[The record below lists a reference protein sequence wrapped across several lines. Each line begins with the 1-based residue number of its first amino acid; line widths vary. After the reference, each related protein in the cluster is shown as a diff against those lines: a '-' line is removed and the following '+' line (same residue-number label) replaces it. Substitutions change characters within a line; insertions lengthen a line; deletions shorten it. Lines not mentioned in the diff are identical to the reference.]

1 MQVGDDA
8 RASRP
13 AGCAVC
19 GGVSPAA
26 ARFCMHCGA
35 ALRERDGPG
44 GPESERKVVTV
55 LYADLSGSFDLIRDA
70 DCEEAAGVLDRAVD
84 VMRRSVRRFGG
95 FVAQNLG
102 DGIMALFGAPVAVE
116 DHAARAAYAALDM
129 LGGIERYNRESPDRA
144 ALRLRVGLNTGETM
158 VRAVEDDTDLHYSAV
173 GSVNHLAA
181 RMEQSAPP
189 GTIRLTGHTARLLG
203 PLFRLRSLGTLPIIG
218 LPEPVAA
225 FELLGADP
233 WEGSFR
239 VRSGHGLTPFVA
251 RDAELDKVTLA
262 IRAGFSGSGAAVT
275 VVGEAGVGKSRL
287 VHEVLAQAMPRD
299 GISFT
304 SGGLAFGEVAPWVPI
319 ASVLRR
325 VFTVKEAD
333 SAPTA
338 SRKLRDGLD
347 RLGIAEAGLE
357 LPLLACLD
365 LAGGEAAWLALDAA
379 TRRNRVHH
387 ALDRLLDTLA
397 LRAPLVLVVED
408 LHWVDRE
415 TLGYLDR
422 LTLTLA
428 GRRFTLLTTARPG
441 FTPPW
446 SGRSGCVVVPLE
458 PMGEGAISA
467 VVDAIMGRDPSLAA
481 LKDEL
486 ARRVAGNPFFA
497 EESVRELLDLG
508 WLTGAAGALRLA
520 RPLHAIPLPIS
531 VRATVA
537 ARIDRLP
544 LADRAVLRAAAT
556 IGEVVDPV
564 LLEQVAAVTPESL
577 DSSVRRLV
585 AADFLR
591 PNVEPGRQGLRFRHA
606 LTAEIAYEGIL
617 HRHRRNLHRRAVAAL
632 DGRVT
637 ELSTERLAALARHAF
652 AAELWSQAFA
662 AYREVAQRALAR
674 STAQDVWVA
683 CDRAE
688 AALEAMPASD
698 RPAGAAVDITFLR
711 ADACFASGAHERL
724 RAENERALA
733 LARETG
739 DAKRLAQAL
748 TRRAIGHW
756 MRAELAENIRSSQA
770 ACEIAEQLDDLDL
783 RINTKLRLCM
793 AYQARGMYE
802 RTVEPFEWVRRELPR
817 DRLDD
822 LFNLNALPSVI
833 CTTALARSLGELA
846 EFERGAAV
854 GAEGLELALAS
865 GHRFSIAY
873 ACREVGMLHLRA
885 ERFAEAC
892 EVLARGLE
900 IVEPV
905 PNHVLFPAIAS
916 AYGYGLGMSGEVD
929 RGLGLLE
936 EAERRAEAMGVRIRR
951 SQQCTW
957 IAELLLLCG
966 EHARAREMAERAVA
980 LARSCEERGNEAW
993 AWLTRARVEEHAPGR
1008 HGPRYREA
1016 LARAGTLAQEYR
1028 LLTLEAVLRRSHVPP
1043 LAAPA

>member
-35 ALRERDGPG
+35 ALRDREGQG

-70 DCEEAAGVLDRAVD
+70 DCEEAAAVLDRAVD

-129 LGGIERYNRESPDRA
+129 LGGIERFNRESSERA

-181 RMEQSAPP
+181 RMEQSAAP
-189 GTIRLTGHTARLLG
+189 GTIRVAGHTARLLG
-203 PLFRLRSLGTLPIIG
+203 PLFRLRPLGSLSIAG
-218 LPEPVAA
+218 LAEPVIA
-225 FELLGADP
+225 FELLGAEP
-233 WEGSFR
+233 WQGSFR

-251 RDAELDKVTLA
+251 RDAERDEVELA
-262 IRAGFSGSGAAVT
+262 IRAGLSGSGAAVT

-287 VHEVLAQAMPRD
+287 VHEALARALPPQGMA
-299 GISFT
+299 FT
-304 SGGLAFGEVAPWVPI
+304 SGGLAFGEVAPWLPI

-325 VFTVKEAD
+325 LFAIEEAD
-333 SAPTA
+333 AA
-338 SRKLRDGLD
+338 AAAAAQLRDGLD
-347 RLGIAEAGLE
+347 RLGLAEAGLE

-379 TRRNRVHH
+379 TRRNRVHY
-387 ALDRLLDTLA
+387 ALDRLLDALA
-397 LRAPLVLVVED
+397 LRTPLALVVED

-422 LTLTLA
+422 LTLTLG
-428 GRRFTLLTTARPG
+428 GRRFTLVMTARPG

-446 SGRSGCVVVPLE
+446 TGRSGCVVVPLE
-458 PMGEGAISA
+458 PMGEDAITA
-467 VVDAIMGRDPSLAA
+467 VVDAIMGRDRSLDA
-481 LKDEL
+481 LKHEL

-497 EESVRELLDLG
+497 EESVRELVDLG
-508 WLTGAAGALRLA
+508 WLSGDPGALRLA

-556 IGEVVDPV
+556 IGEVVDPL
-564 LLEQVAAVTPESL
+564 LLEQVAGVTAESL

-585 AADFLR
+585 TADFLR
-591 PNVEPGRQGLRFRHA
+591 PSVEPGRQGLRFRHA

-617 HRHRRNLHRRAVAAL
+617 HRHRRNLHRRAVGAL
-632 DGRVT
+632 DGRLP

-652 AAELWSQAFA
+652 AAELWPQAFA

-674 STAQDVWVA
+674 SAAQDVWVA

-688 AALEAMPASD
+688 AALEAMPARD
-698 RPAGAAVDITFLR
+698 RPGGAAVDITFLR

-724 RAENERALA
+724 RTENERALA

-739 DAKRLAQAL
+739 DARRLAQAL

-756 MRAELAENIRSSQA
+756 IRGELAENIRSSQE
-770 ACEIAEQLDDLDL
+770 ACEIAERLDDLDL
-783 RINTKLRLCM
+783 RINTTLRLCM
-793 AYQARGMYE
+793 AYQAHGMYE

-833 CTTALARSLGELA
+833 CTTALARSLGELS
-846 EFERGAAV
+846 EFDRGAAV
-854 GAEGLELALAS
+854 GAEGLERALAS

-873 ACREVGMLHLRA
+873 ACREVGMLHLRG
-885 ERFAEAC
+885 ERFVAAC

-916 AYGYGLGMSGEVD
+916 AYGFVLGMRGEVD
-929 RGLGLLE
+929 RGRALIE

-957 IAELLLLCG
+957 LAELLLLSG
-966 EHARAREMAERAVA
+966 ERARARELAERAVA
-980 LARSCEERGNEAW
+980 LARACEERGNEAW
-993 AWLTRARVEEHAPGR
+993 AWLTRARIEEDGLGR
-1008 HGPRYREA
+1008 CGEQHREA
-1016 LARAGTLAQEYR
+1016 IGRASALAQEYR
-1028 LLTLEAVLRRSHVPP
+1028 LLTLQASLRRSRLPP
-1043 LAAPA
+1043 VAASA

>member
-13 AGCAVC
+13 AGCALC

-35 ALRERDGPG
+35 TLREQDGPG

-84 VMRRSVRRFGG
+84 VMRRSVRRYGG

-116 DHAARAAYAALDM
+116 DHAERAAYAALDM
-129 LGGIERYNRESPDRA
+129 LAGIERLNRESPARA
-144 ALRLRVGLNTGETM
+144 ALRLRVGINTGETM

-173 GSVNHLAA
+173 GPVNHLAA
-181 RMEQSAPP
+181 RMEQSAAP

-203 PLFRLRSLGTLPIIG
+203 PLFRLRALSPQLIAG
-218 LPEPVAA
+218 LAEPVAA

-239 VRSGHGLTPFVA
+239 VRTGRGLAPFVA
-251 RDAELDKVTLA
+251 RDAELAKLTGA
-262 IRAGFSGSGAAVT
+262 IRAGCSGSGTAVT

-287 VHEVLAQAMPRD
+287 VHEVLAQALPRD
-299 GISFT
+299 GLVFT
-304 SGGLAFGEVAPWVPI
+304 SGGLAFGEVAPWLPI

-325 VFTVKEAD
+325 VFAVEETD
-333 SAPTA
+333 TAPTA
-338 SRKLRDGLD
+338 SRKLRDGLE
-347 RLGIAEAGLE
+347 RLGVVEVGLD

-365 LAGGEAAWLALDAA
+365 LAGGDPAWLALDAA

-387 ALDRLLDTLA
+387 ALDRLLDALA
-397 LRAPLVLVVED
+397 LQAPLVLVVED
-408 LHWVDRE
+408 LQWVDRE

-422 LTLTLA
+422 LTLTLS
-428 GRRFTLLTTARPG
+428 GRHLTLLTTARPG

-446 SGRSGCVVVPLE
+446 SGRSGCLVVPLE
-458 PMGEGAISA
+458 PMGEDAITA
-467 VVDAIMGRDPSLAA
+467 VVDAIMGRDPSLDA
-481 LKDEL
+481 LKREL

-497 EESVRELLDLG
+497 EESVRELVDLG
-508 WLTGAAGALRLA
+508 WLSGAAGALRLA

-556 IGEVVDPV
+556 IGEVVDPL

-591 PNVEPGRQGLRFRHA
+591 LNVEPGRQGLRFRHA
-606 LTAEIAYEGIL
+606 LTAEIAYEGII
-617 HRHRRNLHRRAVAAL
+617 HRHRRNLHRRAVGAL

-662 AYREVAQRALAR
+662 AFREVAQRALAR
-674 STAQDVWVA
+674 SAAQDVWAA

-688 AALEAMPASD
+688 AALEAMPARD
-698 RPAGAAVDITFLR
+698 RPDGAAVDITFLR
-711 ADACFASGAHERL
+711 ADACFASGDHERL
-724 RAENERALA
+724 RAANERALA
-733 LARETG
+733 LARENG
-739 DAKRLAQAL
+739 DARRLAQAL

-756 MRAELAENIRSSQA
+756 MRGELAENIRSSQE
-770 ACEIAEQLDDLDL
+770 ACEIAERMDDLDL

-793 AYQARGMYE
+793 AYQAHGMYE

-822 LFNLNALPSVI
+822 LFNLNALPSVV
-833 CTTALARSLGELA
+833 CTAALARSLGELA
-846 EFERGAAV
+846 EFDRGATV
-854 GAEGLELALAS
+854 GAEGLERALAS

-873 ACREVGMLHLRA
+873 ACREVGMLYLRA
-885 ERFAEAC
+885 ERFAESC

-900 IVEPV
+900 IVAPV

-916 AYGYGLGMSGEVD
+916 AYGYVLGMRGEVD
-929 RGLGLLE
+929 RGLGLIE

-957 IAELLLLCG
+957 MAELLLLRG
-966 EHARAREMAERAVA
+966 ERARARELAERATA
-980 LARSCEERGNEAW
+980 LAQSCEERGNEAW
-993 AWLTRARVEEHAPGR
+993 AWLTRARVAERDHRSRAEQ
-1008 HGPRYREA
+1008 YCDA
-1016 LARAGTLAQEYR
+1016 LARAHALAREYR
-1028 LLTLEAVLRRSHVPP
+1028 LLTLEAVLRRSCVPP
-1043 LAAPA
+1043 VAQPA